1 MDLFKR
7 FRGREPQLDAMLE
20 ITALRAD
27 HSVKICLIDETGT
40 ETVPYLFWR
49 LAGGWNM
56 MKTTDGAGV
65 NTGASGTAQA

>member
-7 FRGREPQLDAMLE
+7 FRGREPQLDAIWS

-27 HSVKICLIDETGT
+27 HSVKICLIDEKAP

-49 LAGGWNM
+49 PAGGWSTM
-56 MKTTDGAGV
+56 RQPDGAGI
-65 NTGASGTAQA
+65 NAGASGTAQA